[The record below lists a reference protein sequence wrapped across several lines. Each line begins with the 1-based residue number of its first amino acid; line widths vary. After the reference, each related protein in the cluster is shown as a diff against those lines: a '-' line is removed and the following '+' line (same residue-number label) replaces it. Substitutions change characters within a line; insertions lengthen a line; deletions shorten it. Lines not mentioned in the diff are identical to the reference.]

1 MANNKQDDLK
11 GGTEDTGG
19 APFVNVGGPT
29 GGTIS
34 LSPTGPVQPDRGP
47 ASPPGGGPPDQRG
60 TANQARQDAEAAFE
74 DRSRHPS
81 ATEAK
86 QWARDDAD
94 VDTTPGTPYG
104 GVAPNRQ
111 VHKMQEDKD

>member
-11 GGTEDTGG
+11 GGTEGGGG
-19 APFVNVGGPT
+19 AAQPNVGGPT
-29 GGTIS
+29 GGTNS

-47 ASPPGGGPPDQRG
+47 PDQRG
-60 TANQARQDAEAAFE
+60 TANQAKQDAEAAFE

-94 VDTTPGTPYG
+94 VNTTPGTPYG
-104 GVAPNRQ
+104 GVAPDRQ